1 MSMLYATFTVLPSIL
16 QCLNY
21 LHELPSKEMIINMHK
36 LMCLLLWW
44 PDLSTDGT
52 DAFNFVHGRGKT
64 EYHRLLHKLA
74 RNFVKS
80 CDLFAN
86 KFPNLRS
93 LIDRPNSHR
102 LLELTAHTIP
112 LYSHLYFICE
122 LVFEATHQPLKF
134 FLSRNH
140 TASSHLHAVHMILA
154 RDWLIRINAFWT
166 MYNASNETQRTKD
179 FAMLGLMRLF
189 CGEEVDSFSWTSA
202 LLRDDRHEISKH
214 IETIMKDRIEERLKE
229 WYADTLVNYT
239 ERLEW
244 RAHQS
249 VCDGVLEPTQANFL
263 QNTIRDLAKL
273 TNVSPSSFGLVL
285 GASLQKGASLSTCSH
300 ERIGHGDVI
309 QLLTSSPGHCRFV
322 DTNES
327 GAGQNEF
334 FVVGG
339 LIKTTCGEV
348 WLVLKRCENNMN
360 ACGQMPDFSTS
371 LIIQTE
377 IPPFYTSSLIS
388 QPVCFTL
395 LNGYVRKVGV
405 LHNCTKQG
413 GCSFC
418 PKSKTVKHSTTTL
431 KGGHF
436 IILSRSLAYPP
447 RRS

>member
-1 MSMLYATFTVLPSIL
+1 MLVPRV
-16 QCLNY
+16 
-21 LHELPSKEMIINMHK
+21 IN
-36 LMCLLLWW
+36 
-44 PDLSTDGT
+44 
-52 DAFNFVHGRGKT
+52 
-64 EYHRLLHKLA
+64 
-74 RNFVKS
+74 
-80 CDLFAN
+80 
-86 KFPNLRS
+86 
-93 LIDRPNSHR
+93 R
-102 LLELTAHTIP
+102 LLE
-112 LYSHLYFICE
+112 
-122 LVFEATHQPLKF
+122 
-134 FLSRNH
+134 
-140 TASSHLHAVHMILA
+140 
-154 RDWLIRINAFWT
+154 
-166 MYNASNETQRTKD
+166 
-179 FAMLGLMRLF
+179 
-189 CGEEVDSFSWTSA
+189 
-202 LLRDDRHEISKH
+202 SKY
-214 IETIMKDRIEERLKE
+214 K
-229 WYADTLVNYT
+229 Y
-239 ERLEW
+239 
-244 RAHQS
+244 
-249 VCDGVLEPTQANFL
+249 FL
-263 QNTIRDLAKL
+263 QNTIRDLAKLINQYWL

-447 RRS
+447 RRSLSLCPGLVWSSFVLEV